1 MSSVLQGCSG
11 GGRSFIRLLCLLSV
25 DCAVDRSVTVRWA
38 PALGFSQTLD
48 PGRALLGNCAPI
60 HTQSHTL
67 LFRTSLERCGFI
79 RQVSADSESFSS
91 VLIYDPR
98 PDLPF
103 ISQPVQCTYPRSV
116 SPLASAADADVGPQQ
131 LLFLLQMM
139 SGDFSAA
146 APSLRFPLGSRIPI
160 RAAVQSGGPGPLRLF
175 IESCVTAPD
184 AELSRS
190 ATVQPVISNSGCLL
204 LGNSSFAPR
213 RRPDE
218 LLLSLQ
224 ASALTVG
231 QKIFL
236 HCELK
241 AWVDQSLDVHGKA
254 CQYMQTQHR
263 WVLLDDPAQSYACSC
278 CESTCTPRD
287 TEGVSARRVVG
298 PFIIVDESG
307 ASLDTHSSP
316 EHGLREA
323 PVWVLVLSVSAAL
336 IIITAVLAFSYY
348 LCFWRGGRLG
358 YRPSRDLLSKY

>member
-1 MSSVLQGCSG
+1 MWVGSV
-11 GGRSFIRLLCLLSV
+11 
-25 DCAVDRSVTVRWA
+25 
-38 PALGFSQTLD
+38 
-48 PGRALLGNCAPI
+48 N
-60 HTQSHTL
+60 
-67 LFRTSLERCGFI
+67 
-79 RQVSADSESFSS
+79 
-91 VLIYDPR
+91 
-98 PDLPF
+98 
-103 ISQPVQCTYPRSV
+103 
-116 SPLASAADADVGPQQ
+116 PLASADDDDDDDGGPQQ

-175 IESCVTAPD
+175 IESCVTAAD

-190 ATVQPVISNSGCLL
+190 TTVQPVISNSGCLL

-218 LLLSLQ
+218 LLFSLQ
-224 ASALTVG
+224 ASALAVG

-241 AWVDQSLDVHGKA
+241 AWDDQSLNVHGKA
-254 CQYMQTQHR
+254 CHYMQTQHR

-278 CESTCTPRD
+278 CDSTCSQRD
-287 TEGVSARRVVG
+287 TAEGVTTHRVVG

-307 ASLDTHSSP
+307 SENGASRDTHSNP
-316 EHGLREA
+316 EHGLSEA
-323 PVWVLVLSVSAAL
+323 PLWLLVLSVSAAL